1 MFNRQIASVMAVGLF
16 GSCLFAQGLQTKA
29 TKDDWEEINFEFNSA
44 ILSDGYPTLLRLAE
58 LLQQHRDYK
67 MKVEGNT
74 DYVGSVPYNE
84 RLALARANEVK
95 AFLTKYGA
103 DGGQVSVSGQ
113 GKRNP
118 EVPNTTK
125 EGRFIN
131 RRVVLTVTDGNGNI
145 IGAGSG
151 PQVVNALDDRL
162 KKLEDCCTTILKKL
176 DKLDDILAAIR
187 DLKNEND
194 RLKADVAMLK
204 QRPDRPFPEITKP
217 LTADQTREI
226 AKEAATEAQNEA
238 EAKRKKFAL
247 LGINA
252 GPTTYGGLN
261 FNGSARF
268 FAPFKETHAFQ
279 AQGEYS
285 YYGTDSAVVNKDQG
299 RQEGQFDIGLV
310 NRFDNLQV
318 GLFSSFKYVNLAEY
332 QSGGT
337 LGQGA
342 LTVDYVFKRGRVG
355 AFGTKGFKNTAVV
368 NSAQLGPSS
377 FLQTYMQIV
386 DQAGA
391 SALLGLWGDAYAEGN
406 IGYLRVHGGNAANG
420 LGTGK
425 PGGTIRL
432 VQPVSKL
439 VAVTIEAGLN
449 ESLVEAKNSGQVVFG
464 LQFGNWM
471 RPKEYGDTK
480 SPVPV
485 DVPRVRYQML
495 TRQVGHSAPVADAGP
510 NQIGIPAGTVTLNG
524 SGSYAP
530 DGDPLTYQWIQVNG
544 PTVSISNSTAAIAT
558 FTATG
563 GQSYG
568 FRLTVKSPFGLQS
581 SANTTVT
588 TRQAVTISVLEF
600 SAVPT
605 NIALGGTSQLL
616 WNVRGATTVT
626 ITPGVGTVL
635 PQGARNVSPTATTTY
650 TLTAS
655 NTNGAATQTATV
667 TVTVGA
673 APASNARILR
683 FAAVPTNIM
692 AGESSTLSWTT
703 EGAQTITISGVAG
716 NLAMNGDTV
725 VSPTVTTTYTLTVT
739 GADGKSAT
747 AQAIVTVTT
756 GGAPRVLSFSLNPTN
771 INPGQSSQLCWNVE
785 GATSISIAPGV
796 GNVQAQACMAVSP
809 TTTTQYVLTAR
820 NAQGTTTAIA
830 TLTIGTGV
838 QILTFTSS
846 PDFSTSAGNPVVLSW
861 TTSGASSVQMSGN
874 GVPAGGLPVNGSITV
889 VPITNTDY
897 TLSAYG
903 PGGTSVSATIHVFV
917 R

>member
-1 MFNRQIASVMAVGLF
+1 MFNRQIASALALGLF

-67 MKVEGNT
+67 IKVEGNT

-84 RLALARANEVK
+84 KLALARANEVK

-103 DGGQVSVSGQ
+103 GAGQISVSGQ

-131 RRVVLTVTDGNGNI
+131 RRVVLTVTDANGNI
-145 IGAGSG
+145 IAAGSG
-151 PQVVNALDDRL
+151 PQVVNALDERL
-162 KKLEDCCTTILKKL
+162 KKLEDCCNAILKKL

-247 LGINA
+247 LGVNA

-285 YYGTDSAVVNKDQG
+285 YYGTDSSTVNQQQG

-318 GLFSSFKYVNLAEY
+318 GLFSSFKYLNLSQY

-337 LGQGA
+337 LGQAA

-368 NSAQLGPSS
+368 NNFQLGPSS
-377 FLQTYMQIV
+377 YLQTYAQIV
-386 DQAGA
+386 DQVGA

-406 IGYLRVHGGNAANG
+406 IGYLRVHGGNASNG

-449 ESLVEAKNSGQVVFG
+449 ESLIQANNSGQVVFG

-485 DVPRVRYQML
+485 DVPRVRYQLL
-495 TRQVGHSAPVADAGP
+495 TRQVGHSAPVANAGP
-510 NQIGIPAGTVTLNG
+510 DQIGIPAGTVTLNG
-524 SGSYAP
+524 SASYSP
-530 DGDPLTYQWIQVNG
+530 DGDPLTYQWVQVNG

-588 TRQAVTISVLEF
+588 TLQNPVITIQEF
-600 SAVPT
+600 SAVPSS
-605 NIALGGTSQLL
+605 IALGATSQLL
-616 WNVRGATTVT
+616 WNVRGASTVT
-626 ITPGVGTVL
+626 ISPNVGTVL

-683 FAAVPTNIM
+683 FQAVPTNIM
-692 AGESSTLSWTT
+692 SGESSTLSWATQ
-703 EGAQTITISGVAG
+703 GAQTVTISGVTG
-716 NLAMNGDTV
+716 NLPLNGSTV
-725 VSPTVTTTYTLTVT
+725 VSPTQTTTYTITAT
-739 GADGKSAT
+739 GADGKSST

-756 GGAPRVLSFSLNPTN
+756 GGAPRVISFSANPTN
-771 INPGQSSQLCWNVE
+771 ISAGQSSQLCWNVE

-796 GNVQAQACMAVSP
+796 GNVQAQACIAVSP
-809 TTTTQYVLTAR
+809 TATQQYVLTAR

-830 TLTIGTGV
+830 TVTLGTTV

-861 TTSGASSVQMSGN
+861 TTTGATSVQMSGN
-874 GVPAGGLPVNGSITV
+874 GVPASGLPVNGSITV